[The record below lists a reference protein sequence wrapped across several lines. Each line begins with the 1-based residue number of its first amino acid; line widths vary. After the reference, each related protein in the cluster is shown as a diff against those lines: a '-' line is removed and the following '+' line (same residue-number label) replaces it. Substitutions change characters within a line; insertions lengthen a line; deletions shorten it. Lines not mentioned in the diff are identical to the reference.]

1 MAKVGFYKRYLY
13 IVDRLRSVPSNFQDL
28 HEHVMT
34 KLENDDLYTK
44 LKNTSTFFEFSART
58 FDRDKKD
65 IFDLFGILVQYN
77 RKDKVYY
84 IEEEEIEDQS
94 VTRMMDA
101 FSIHHA
107 LQKGNKLSPS
117 VFLEKRK
124 SLGTEHIY
132 GIIHAIQNGCVLQFT
147 HQSHWKDNSTQREVK
162 PIAIKESQQRWYLVA
177 LDKKNDTV
185 KTFGLDRISNLKIT
199 DTKFKP
205 IVYNVEKEFQHAF
218 GVETYE
224 PAEKVVL
231 QFPKQQG
238 NYIKTFPLH
247 ESQRILEE
255 NENIVI
261 MEMYIHTTNDI
272 KMELLKYGSDVK
284 VISPISLQNE
294 IKNRISEMSNL
305 YK

>member
-28 HEHVMT
+28 HKYVMD
-34 KLENDDLYTK
+34 KLSNDDL
-44 LKNTSTFFEFSART
+44 NTNFEYSTRT

-65 IFDLFGILVQYN
+65 ILDLFGILVQYN

-84 IEEEEIEDQS
+84 IDEEEIEDQS
-94 VTRMMDA
+94 VTRMIDV

-107 LQKGNKLSPS
+107 LQEGNKLSPS

-132 GIIHAIQNGCVLQFT
+132 GIIHAIQNLYLLQFT
-147 HQSHWKDNSTQREVK
+147 HQKHWEDFSTQREVK

-177 LDKKNDTV
+177 LDKKNETV

-205 IVYNVEKEFQHAF
+205 VAYNVETEFQHAF

-224 PAEKVVL
+224 AAKKVIL
-231 QFPKQQG
+231 EFSKQQG

-247 ESQRILEE
+247 KSQRIVKETE
-255 NENIVI
+255 DAVSIEIF
-261 MEMYIHTTNDI
+261 IHTTNDI
-272 KMELLKYGSDVK
+272 KMELLKYGSNVK
-284 VISPISLQNE
+284 VIAPISLQND

-305 YK
+305 YI

>member
-1 MAKVGFYKRYLY
+1 MSKLIYFKRYLY
-13 IVDRLRSVPSNFQDL
+13 VIDRLRSRPCSFNDL
-28 HEHVMT
+28 QEHVMR
-34 KLENDDLYTK
+34 KLENDDIDTA
-44 LKNTSTFFEFSART
+44 FEYAIRT
-58 FDRDKKD
+58 FERDKKD
-65 IFDLFGILVQYN
+65 IATLFGIDIHYN
-77 RKDKVYY
+77 RKDKTYA
-84 IEEEEIEDQS
+84 IDEEEIEDQS
-94 VTRMMDA
+94 VTRMIDA

-107 LQKGNKLSPS
+107 LQEGNKLSPS

-132 GIIHAIQNGCVLQFT
+132 GIIHAIQNGVVLKFT
-147 HQSHWKDNSTQREVK
+147 HEKHWIDEITQREVK

-177 LDKKNDTV
+177 WDKKDDRI

-205 IVYNVEKEFQHAF
+205 INYNVEKEFQHAF

-224 PAEKVVL
+224 AAEKVL
-231 QFPKQQG
+231 LEFSNKQG

-247 ESQRILEE
+247 ESQRIVEETEDSVILE
-255 NENIVI
+255 IF
-261 MEMYIHTTNDI
+261 IHTTNDI
-272 KMELLKYGSDVK
+272 KMELLKYGNDVK
-284 VISPISLQNE
+284 VLFPISLQNE

>member
-1 MAKVGFYKRYLY
+1 MSKLIYFKRYLY
-13 IVDRLRSVPSNFQDL
+13 VIDRLRSRPCNFNELQ
-28 HEHVMT
+28 EHVMR
-34 KLENDDLYTK
+34 KLQNDDIDT
-44 LKNTSTFFEFSART
+44 TFEYAIRT
-58 FDRDKKD
+58 FERDKKD
-65 IFDLFGILVQYN
+65 ISTLFGIDIHYN
-77 RKDKVYY
+77 RKDKTYA
-84 IEEEEIEDQS
+84 IDEAEIEDQS
-94 VTRMMDA
+94 VTRMIDA

-107 LQKGNKLSPS
+107 LQEGNKLSPS

-132 GIIHAIQNGCVLQFT
+132 GIIHAIQNGYILQFT
-147 HQSHWKDNSTQREVK
+147 HQKHWENFSTQREVK

-177 LDKKNDTV
+177 MDKKDETV

-205 IVYNVEKEFQHAF
+205 VAYNVEKEFQHAF
-218 GVETYE
+218 GVETYDA
-224 PAEKVVL
+224 AEKVIL
-231 QFPKQQG
+231 QFSNKQG

-255 NENIVI
+255 TEDTI
-261 MEMYIHTTNDI
+261 MLEIYIHTTNDI
-272 KMELLKYGSDVK
+272 KMELLKYGSNVK

-294 IKNRISEMSNL
+294 IKNRISEMSKL